1 MKPIVLETEM
11 TMPTAAPQLYK
22 FCAQSMCLSG
32 AVFLF
37 LASACVNAEGG
48 KILKWKD
55 EKGVTHYGDRIPP
68 QYANRENTSINPQ
81 GIVVKQNKPITNQ
94 NQAVDIAKLE
104 QDKKDKALLGAF
116 SNESE
121 IDLARDRNLQLDLV
135 SLENLQQDK
144 NNVQKRLAD
153 NKKSVDALTKQKK
166 KIPPDLSA
174 DIANNQMV
182 NAKLD
187 QQIGERKLVIENTR
201 QRFEQDKQRYIALKN
216 PEGIN
221 NRPAEIAA
229 PVNVASEKATTKP
242 VTASGR

>member
-1 MKPIVLETEM
+1 
-11 TMPTAAPQLYK
+11 MPTVASKWTSIYK
-22 FCAQSMCLSG
+22 QSLCCFALSFV
-32 AVFLF
+32 ATSF
-37 LASACVNAEGG
+37 VNAEGG

-68 QYANRENTSINPQ
+68 QYANRENTTISQQ
-81 GIVVKQNKPITNQ
+81 GIAVRQNKPITNQ
-94 NQAVDIAKLE
+94 NQALDVAKLE

-144 NNVQKRLAD
+144 NNVQKRLVD

-187 QQIGERKLVIENTR
+187 QQISERKLVIENTR

-216 PEGIN
+216 PSA
-221 NRPAEIAA
+221 PAEIVNPLNAA
-229 PVNVASEKATTKP
+229 TEKTTAKP
-242 VTASGR
+242 VSSSGR

>member
-1 MKPIVLETEM
+1 
-11 TMPTAAPQLYK
+11 MPTVASK
-22 FCAQSMCLSG
+22 WTSICKQSMCCFALSFV
-32 AVFLF
+32 ATSF
-37 LASACVNAEGG
+37 VNAEGG

-68 QYANRENTSINPQ
+68 QYANRENTTISQQ
-81 GIVVKQNKPITNQ
+81 GIAVRQNKPITNQ
-94 NQAVDIAKLE
+94 NQALDVAKLE

-144 NNVQKRLAD
+144 NNVQKRLVD

-187 QQIGERKLVIENTR
+187 QQISERKLVIENTR
-201 QRFEQDKQRYIALKN
+201 QRFEQDKQRYVALKN
-216 PEGIN
+216 PSA
-221 NRPAEIAA
+221 PAEIVN
-229 PVNVASEKATTKP
+229 PVNGTAEKTTTKSLSS
-242 VTASGR
+242 SGR

>member
-1 MKPIVLETEM
+1 
-11 TMPTAAPQLYK
+11 MPTVASK
-22 FCAQSMCLSG
+22 WTSICKQSVCCVALSF
-32 AVFLF
+32 V
-37 LASACVNAEGG
+37 ASSFVNAEGG
-48 KILKWKD
+48 KIVKWKD

-68 QYANRENTSINPQ
+68 QYANRENTTINQQ
-81 GIVVKQNKPITNQ
+81 GIAVKQNKPITNQ
-94 NQAVDIAKLE
+94 NQALDIAKLE

-116 SNESE
+116 SNENE

-144 NNVQKRLAD
+144 NNVQKRLVD

-187 QQIGERKLVIENTR
+187 QQISERKLVIENTR

-216 PEGIN
+216 PSASA
-221 NRPAEIAA
+221 PTEIVNPVHDAA
-229 PVNVASEKATTKP
+229 EKATSKP
-242 VTASGR
+242 VSLSGR